1 MGEIVFMAMHSWG
14 LGEQDEFPATPHG
27 ASWRQRMLVS
37 SWGTPFSLG
46 TAQWVKRLR
55 SRKDGETNAAAA
67 ELDAPKNLWLGA
79 FKAWFSKIKS
89 QKWPVFDV
97 PMEFPLR
104 DLWSPSLWSQ
114 PRFTFRWSGTWCG
127 CWTPARS
134 WPTLHGRSWRVG
146 SRAPSQAGWMAWMGG
161 SWAEKDTPLVSTGR
175 VPDSQ
180 WPTLEKNHP
189 N

>member
-55 SRKDGETNAAAA
+55 SARMVKPMQRLQNWMPQKISGLVLSKPDFPKSNHKNDLYSMYPWNFHWEIFGPLPFGASRVSRFGGQVPGAAA
-67 ELDAPKNLWLGA
+67 EHLREVD
-79 FKAWFSKIKS
+79 
-89 QKWPVFDV
+89 
-97 PMEFPLR
+97 PLC
-104 DLWSPSLWSQ
+104 
-114 PRFTFRWSGTWCG
+114 TEE
-127 CWTPARS
+127 
-134 WPTLHGRSWRVG
+134 VG
-146 SRAPSQAGWMAWMGG
+146 ESAGRAPSQAGWMAWMGG